1 MHQQLT
7 REMAMSRIADY
18 HRQAEMYRLRRAH
31 STVEEGPE
39 EELRPTPL
47 ITRWALAGVLLSTL
61 VLGGVAL

>member
-18 HRQAEMYRLRRAH
+18 HRQAEMYRLRTTRP
-31 STVEEGPE
+31 TVDQGPQEEPP
-39 EELRPTPL
+39 PTPL